1 MRCARICT
9 ATPRNGSTDD
19 HGLTRVLGKGGFGVV
34 VKVRHRAT
42 GVDVAL
48 KCLTCSSDDG
58 SGKRRRRAHVLHRDL
73 PREACYLR
81 CRLAGQCSLVLG
93 GLRGRVRPSLGRV
106 LRGRRQ
112 PFAEEETR
120 RVMRQLLSGN
130 IIQRDIKPGNILV
143 DGKGVVKIRDLGLAI
158 SMASATAS

>member
-48 KCLTCSSDDG
+48 KCLTRSSDDG

-73 PREACYLR
+73 PREACYL
-81 CRLAGQCSLVLG
+81 AAT
-93 GLRGRVRPSLGRV
+93 PSLSACRAV
-106 LRGRRQ
+106 Q
-112 PFAEEETR
+112 PRPPEPWSRPAW
-120 RVMRQLLSGN
+120 S
-130 IIQRDIKPGNILV
+130 PPA
-143 DGKGVVKIRDLGLAI
+143 IR
-158 SMASATAS
+158 

>member
-19 HGLTRVLGKGGFGVV
+19 HELTRVLGKGGFGVV

-48 KCLTCSSDDG
+48 KCLTRSSDDG

-73 PREACYLR
+73 PREACYL
-81 CRLAGQCSLVLG
+81 AAT
-93 GLRGRVRPSLGRV
+93 PSLSACRAV
-106 LRGRRQ
+106 Q
-112 PFAEEETR
+112 PR
-120 RVMRQLLSGN
+120 
-130 IIQRDIKPGNILV
+130 PGWAAWSRPPEPWSRPAWSPPA
-143 DGKGVVKIRDLGLAI
+143 IR
-158 SMASATAS
+158 